1 MKTITFKSLSF
12 IPASHEDQE
21 SPGALKKV
29 LFTIKDF
36 HPEGKIQMINWAKLP
51 YGKVFACHFHED
63 MEEVFIISA
72 GKVRIRVGK
81 EIEKLE
87 KGDAVLIPM
96 GVSHQIENIGAED
109 ADYIAIG
116 ISLGKGGRTIL
127 SKNP

>member
-1 MKTITFKSLSF
+1 MKTIIFKSLSF
-12 IPASHEDQE
+12 TPASHENQK
-21 SPGALKKV
+21 SPGAFKKV

-36 HPEGKIQMINWAKLP
+36 LPEGKIQMINWAKLP
-51 YGKVFACHFHED
+51 CGKAFACHFHED

-72 GKVRIRVGK
+72 GKVRLKVGK

-96 GVSHQIENIGAED
+96 GVSHQMENIGAED

-116 ISLGKGGRTIL
+116 ISLGKGGKTIL
-127 SKNP
+127 FQNP